1 MMHDALTVILAGGIG
16 SRLSPLT
23 DHRTKPAVPFGGKYR
38 IIDFTLTNCL
48 HSGLRRIL
56 VLTQYKSHSLQK
68 HLRDGWSIF
77 NPELG
82 EYVTNVPP
90 QMRNGDSWY
99 TGTADA
105 IYQNLYLLKRSE
117 AKYVV
122 VLSGDHIYRMD
133 YAPMIERHKETGA
146 DVTIASMRVDREE
159 AKHFG
164 VMQIDDNHRILTFC
178 EKPENPTP
186 LLEDSTKSL
195 ASMGIYIFTTK
206 ALIDALEHDS
216 LQENSSHD
224 FGKDIIPRLIDQG
237 QVYTHQFG
245 GKEGRVSQDAYWR
258 DVGTLDSYYQANM
271 DLLQPTPPMNLYQQ
285 DWAIRTYEPQLPPA
299 RTVSS
304 VTGNEGIF
312 INSII
317 ANGVVS
323 TGGSV
328 QKSILFPKVTIKN
341 AAVVVNSIIFEG
353 VTIEDNAYVQNCIID
368 KHVTIPA
375 GMEIGVDPK
384 LDAIRFKISDKGV
397 VIIPSDY
404 NFKSCLVS

>member
-1 MMHDALTVILAGGIG
+1 MHDALTVILAGGIG

-186 LLEDSTKSL
+186 LLEDHTKSL

-404 NFKSCLVS
+404 NFTPCLVS